1 MADTIIGAHDGTF
14 KTDGSISMR
23 ETQEFLARR
32 EGLSTASF
40 HAQGLEGSVSLQ
52 KLYDASNP
60 GGIVLAGNS
69 AYPSNNYSLGGLR
82 GASYQNNTPP
92 VISLLGPSVFF
103 VNNTENISDLPE
115 QYVNNIL
122 SYNPNAN
129 FDNFEYDDDKYWYG
143 IYWQGWAVNG
153 VYRFPAAAYTISIVN
168 KDLGGT
174 NQVLGYPF
182 PYGGSSSDLVL
193 HRIND
198 QTYSS
203 STNFPSYRSA
213 VNNYTTHTSI
223 DRANFVAGDMLE
235 VNAIGYKNSNGIVD
249 RGLTDNHRNI
259 LNQLTVVNTTNIWGY
274 HSYYYGNT
282 HSALYA
288 SVFIFPIKSNT

>member
-92 VISLLGPSVFF
+92 VPYS
-103 VNNTENISDLPE
+103 T
-115 QYVNNIL
+115 
-122 SYNPNAN
+122 
-129 FDNFEYDDDKYWYG
+129 YWHPHD
-143 IYWQGWAVNG
+143 I
-153 VYRFPAAAYTISIVN
+153 
-168 KDLGGT
+168 
-174 NQVLGYPF
+174 
-182 PYGGSSSDLVL
+182 
-193 HRIND
+193 
-198 QTYSS
+198 
-203 STNFPSYRSA
+203 
-213 VNNYTTHTSI
+213 
-223 DRANFVAGDMLE
+223 M
-235 VNAIGYKNSNGIVD
+235 
-249 RGLTDNHRNI
+249 
-259 LNQLTVVNTTNIWGY
+259 
-274 HSYYYGNT
+274 
-282 HSALYA
+282 
-288 SVFIFPIKSNT
+288 